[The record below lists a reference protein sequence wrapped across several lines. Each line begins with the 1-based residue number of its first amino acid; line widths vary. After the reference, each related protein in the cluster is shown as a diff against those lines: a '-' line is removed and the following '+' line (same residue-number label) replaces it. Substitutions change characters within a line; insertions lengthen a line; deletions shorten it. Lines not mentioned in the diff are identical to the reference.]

1 MPAPYVELHSH
12 SNFSFL
18 DGGSHPYELA
28 MRAAELEMPALAITD
43 RGGVYGAVRHLQ
55 ACRKLGV
62 KPIIGASLEVDGEEL
77 ILIAR
82 NLRGYSNLCRLLTLA
97 HADQPKGDAR
107 TTLDTVAEH
116 RGELFYL
123 SPTDR
128 EQRMRELQG
137 ALGKENVFSELHHH
151 RRPEDEW
158 VLEGRAAM
166 ARRCGAGV
174 VATNEV
180 HYHVAERRRL
190 HDVLVAIRHRA
201 TLDEARAHLF
211 PNSEHHLKG
220 GADLRPHFHGHAE
233 ALATPWEIA
242 QECDVDLDFRKV
254 RFPGYP
260 VPAGETPFS
269 FLYKLCFE
277 GVRDRYRPITPAVAQ
292 RLQRELEVIE
302 KTGLAEFFLINW
314 DLMRFAR
321 EHGVPGQGRGSAA
334 DSIVAYVLG
343 ITRVDPIEHNLLFE
357 RFLHEEMTS
366 TPDIDIDFSTE
377 HREQVIQYI
386 YEKYGWERTG
396 MVCNIVTFQPRMAI
410 RQVGKALGFSA
421 ELLDR
426 LAKGVDRWFTE
437 DVEDSMTGAVPPPDM
452 RPQSWQQFLELC
464 REVIEFPRHLSI
476 HNGGMLVTGE
486 PLVDIAPVEPATME
500 GRRVVQ
506 FNKDDVE
513 DLGLIKMD
521 MLGLR
526 TLSVVAEA
534 LELIKDTT
542 GTRPDLDQLPLNDP
556 AVFEMCGEADTIGV
570 FQIES
575 RAQMQT
581 LPRTRP
587 KTFND
592 LVVEVAIIRPGPIQ
606 GNAVHPYIRRK
617 QGREEVTYAHPLL
630 EPILKDTLGVI
641 LYQEQIIEIA
651 MYVAGMKPGRADGF
665 RRAMTRHLN
674 RVEMSSLEDEFIGGC
689 LANEVPREVAD
700 QLFAAV
706 QGFAVYG
713 FCRSHAAAFARTSY
727 ETAWMKL
734 HHPVEF
740 GCGLLNNQPM
750 GFYHPSV
757 LVEDLKR
764 HGLKA
769 LPVDINLSDIR
780 CLPEALPEVAP
791 GQFPATAGTR
801 GIQRDMYPA
810 SAGTRGGS
818 GSASAT
824 PQLAGGPPFGS
835 RPLPSLP
842 TESSVLTESTLPVK
856 ARYAMRIG
864 LNYVRDL
871 GEEGRKAIVEDRDR
885 GGPYLSFDDFIN
897 RMRGGPIGP
906 RAVRNLVMVGAFD
919 ALGQPRRELLWGWQ
933 ERWHGKG
940 LRRGIDKQSELRLNG
955 TAPSLPDVDDF
966 DANQLEY
973 RISDLSTGH
982 HLIHFC
988 RDRLAA
994 MGALESNKL
1003 PAIANNKQVRV
1014 AGLVITRQAPS
1025 TAKKIRFFT
1034 LEDEFGQ
1041 INVTIKPDV
1050 YDRYRQVANR
1060 QPILIIDGVMQRQD
1074 GVHSVLASHIQA
1086 LEGVPRPAQRSHD
1099 YR

>member
-97 HADQPKGDAR
+97 HADQPKGEAR

-137 ALGKENVFSELHHH
+137 ALGKENIFSELHHH

-174 VATNEV
+174 AATNEV

-835 RPLPSLP
+835 RPLPRLP

-1041 INVTIKPDV
+1041 VNVTIKPDV

-1086 LEGVPRPAQRSHD
+1086 LEGAPRPAQRSHD

>member
-1 MPAPYVELHSH
+1 MNPYIELHCH

-18 DGGSHPYELA
+18 DGGSHPAELA
-28 MRAAELEMPALAITD
+28 QRAAELEMPALAITD
-43 RGGVYGAVRHLQ
+43 RGGVYGAVRFLQ

-62 KPIIGASLEVDGEEL
+62 KPLIGTALEVDGQEMVM
-77 ILIAR
+77 IAR
-82 NLRGYSNLCRLLTLA
+82 NLRGYSNLCRLLSLA
-97 HADQPKGDAR
+97 HTDQPKGEAR
-107 TTLDTVAEH
+107 TTLQTAAEH
-116 RGELFYL
+116 HSDLFYL
-123 SPTDR
+123 SATDDEKR
-128 EQRMRELQG
+128 LRELQE
-137 ALGKENVFSELHHH
+137 ALGNENVFSELNHHL
-151 RRPEDEW
+151 RPEDSW
-158 VLEGRAAM
+158 ILEGRAAM
-166 ARRCGAGV
+166 AKRCSASL
-174 VATNEV
+174 VATNQV
-180 HYHVAERRRL
+180 HYHVRERRRL

-201 TLDEARAHLF
+201 TLDEVRPHLF
-211 PNSEHHLKG
+211 PNAEHNLKG
-220 GADLRPHFHGHAE
+220 GEEMRPLFKGYAE
-233 ALATPWEIA
+233 ALATPWDIA
-242 QECDVDLDFRKV
+242 QECDLELDFRKV

-277 GVRDRYRPITPAVAQ
+277 GVRERYRPITPEVAR

-321 EHGVPGQGRGSAA
+321 EQGVPGQGRGSAA

-386 YEKYGWERTG
+386 YDKYGWERTG
-396 MVCNIVTFQPRMAI
+396 MVCNVVTFQPRMAI

-437 DVEDSMTGAVPPPDM
+437 DVADSMTGAVPALMGGLPPTAAAGQSPSPGAPPLDM
-452 RPQSWQQFLELC
+452 RPQSWQHFLELC
-464 REVIEFPRHLSI
+464 REIIEFPRHLSI

-486 PLVDIAPVEPATME
+486 PLVEIVPVEPATME

-534 LELIKDTT
+534 LELIKDKT

-556 AVFEMCGEADTIGV
+556 EVFEMCSAADTIGV

-587 KTFND
+587 KSFND

-606 GNAVHPYIRRK
+606 GNAVHPYINRK
-617 QGREEVTYAHPLL
+617 QGREPVTYAHPLL

-651 MYVAGMKPGRADGF
+651 MTVAGMTPSGADGF

-674 RVEMSSLEDEFIGGC
+674 HVEMSSLEGGFIEGC
-689 LANEVPREVAD
+689 LANGVPREVAD

-713 FCRSHAAAFARTSY
+713 FCRSHAAAFARTAY
-727 ETAWMKL
+727 ETAWLKL
-734 HHPVEF
+734 NHAVEF

-764 HGLKA
+764 HGVKVLQ
-769 LPVDINLSDIR
+769 VDVNRSDVR
-780 CLPEALPEVAP
+780 CLPEP
-791 GQFPATAGTR
+791 
-801 GIQRDMYPA
+801 ID
-810 SAGTRGGS
+810 
-818 GSASAT
+818 SASS
-824 PQLAGGPPFGS
+824 PLPPLAGPTLLPAGS
-835 RPLPSLP
+835 HPQPAHQGG
-842 TESSVLTESTLPVK
+842 TYGDFETVKTLPVK
-856 ARYAMRIG
+856 TEHAMRIG
-864 LNYVRDL
+864 FNYVRDL
-871 GEEGRKAIVEDRDR
+871 GEDGRKAIVAERER
-885 GGPYLSFDDFIN
+885 GPYMSFDDFLD
-897 RMRGGPIGP
+897 RLRGGPIGP

-919 ALGQPRRELLWGWQ
+919 RLGQPRRELLWGWQ
-933 ERWHGKG
+933 ERWHGHG
-940 LRRGIDKQSELRLNG
+940 LRRGIHAQSELRLNS
-955 TAPSLPDVDDF
+955 TAPGLPALDEFDV
-966 DANQLEY
+966 NQLEY

-988 RDRLAA
+988 RERLRQLR
-994 MGALESNKL
+994 ALESNQL
-1003 PAIANNKQVRV
+1003 PSIPSGRTVRV

-1041 INVTIKPDV
+1041 VNVTIKPDV
-1050 YDRYRQVANR
+1050 YERYRQVANR
-1060 QPILIIDGVMQRQD
+1060 QPILVIDGVMQRQD
-1074 GVHSVLASHIQA
+1074 GVWSVLATHIQA
-1086 LEGVPRPAQRSHD
+1086 LEGVPRPQQRSHD

>member
-1 MPAPYVELHSH
+1 MTPYVELHCH
-12 SNFSFL
+12 SNHSFL
-18 DGGSHPYELA
+18 DGGSHPCELA
-28 MRAAELEMPALAITD
+28 VRAAELEMPALAITD
-43 RGGVYGAVRHLQ
+43 SGGVYGAVKFLQ
-55 ACRKLGV
+55 ACRKVGV
-62 KPIIGASLEVDGEEL
+62 KPLIGAALEVDGSEL
-77 ILIAR
+77 LLIAR
-82 NLRGYSNLCRLLTLA
+82 NLRGYSNLCRLLTIA
-97 HADQPKGDAR
+97 HQDQPKGEAR
-107 TTLDTVAEH
+107 ARLATVAEH
-116 RGELFYL
+116 RGDLFYL
-123 SPTDR
+123 TATDDEKR
-128 EQRMRELQG
+128 LRDFQE
-137 ALGKENVFSELHHH
+137 ALGKESVFSELHHH
-151 RRPEDEW
+151 IRAEDDW
-158 VLEGRAAM
+158 ILEGRSAM
-166 ARRCGAGV
+166 AKHCRAPT
-174 VATNEV
+174 VATNQV
-180 HYHVAERRRL
+180 HYHARERRRL
-190 HDVLVAIRHRA
+190 YDVLVAIRHRA
-201 TLDEARAHLF
+201 TLEEARPHLF
-211 PNSEHHLKG
+211 PNSEHCLKG
-220 GADLRPHFHGHAE
+220 SEEMGVLFKDYPE
-233 ALATPWEIA
+233 ALAMTWEIA
-242 QECDVDLDFRKV
+242 QACDLDLDFRKV

-260 VPAGETPFS
+260 VPVGETPFS

-277 GVRDRYRPITPAVAQ
+277 GVRDRYRPITVAVTQ

-396 MVCNIVTFQPRMAI
+396 MVCNVVTFQPRMAI

-452 RPQSWQQFLELC
+452 RPQSWKHFLELC
-464 REVIEFPRHLSI
+464 REVIDFPRHLSI

-486 PLVDIAPVEPATME
+486 PLVDIAPVEPAAME

-526 TLSVVAEA
+526 TLSVVAES

-542 GTRPDLDQLPLNDP
+542 GMRPDLDQLPLNDP
-556 AVFEMCGEADTIGV
+556 AVFEMCSEADTIGV

-587 KTFND
+587 RSFND

-617 QGREEVTYAHPLL
+617 QGREQVTYPHPLL
-630 EPILKDTLGVI
+630 EPILNDTLGVI

-651 MYVAGMKPGRADGF
+651 MRVAGMAPGEADGF

-674 RVEMSSLEDEFIGGC
+674 HVEMSSLEGDFIGGC
-689 LANEVPREVAD
+689 LANGVPREVAD

-713 FCRSHAAAFARTSY
+713 FCRSHAAAFARTAY
-727 ETAWMKL
+727 ETAWLKL
-734 HHPVEF
+734 NHAVEF

-764 HGLKA
+764 HGVTV
-769 LPVDINLSDIR
+769 LPVDVNRSGAR
-780 CLPEALPEVAP
+780 CLPEELEDLRAFRASGAKDAEFGAQSALLAP
-791 GQFPATAGTR
+791 NVRNRADSR
-801 GIQRDMYPA
+801 GN
-810 SAGTRGGS
+810 TH
-818 GSASAT
+818 
-824 PQLAGGPPFGS
+824 
-835 RPLPSLP
+835 
-842 TESSVLTESTLPVK
+842 
-856 ARYAMRIG
+856 AMRIG
-864 LNYVRDL
+864 FNYVRDL
-871 GEEGRKAIVEDRDR
+871 GEEGRKTIVDERAA
-885 GGPYLSFDDFIN
+885 GGPFLSFDDFLN
-897 RMRGGPIGP
+897 RLRGGPIGP

-919 ALGQPRRELLWGWQ
+919 SLGHQRRELLWGWQ
-933 ERWHGKG
+933 ERWHGQG
-940 LRRGIDKQSELRLNG
+940 LRRGIQSQSELRLNA
-955 TAPSLPDVDDF
+955 TAPSLPALDDF
-966 DANQLEY
+966 DINQLEY

-988 RDRLAA
+988 RDRLRELN
-994 MGALESNKL
+994 ALESDKL
-1003 PAIANNKQVRV
+1003 ASVPSGRQVRV

-1034 LEDEFGQ
+1034 LEDEYGQ
-1041 INVTIKPDV
+1041 VNVTIKPDV
-1050 YDRYRQVANR
+1050 YDRYRQIANR
-1060 QPILIIDGVMQRQD
+1060 QPILVIDGVMQRQD
-1074 GVHSVLASHIQA
+1074 GVWSILATHIQA
-1086 LEGVPRPAQRSHD
+1086 LGGVPRPNPRSHD

>member
-1 MPAPYVELHSH
+1 
-12 SNFSFL
+12 FSFL
-18 DGGSHPYELA
+18 DGGSHPAELA
-28 MRAAELEMPALAITD
+28 MRAAELEMPALAMTD
-43 RGGVYGAVRHLQ
+43 TGGVYGAVRFLQ
-55 ACRKLGV
+55 ACRKVGV
-62 KPIIGASLEVDGEEL
+62 KPLIGTSLEVDGDEL
-77 ILIAR
+77 VLIAR
-82 NLRGYSNLCRLLTLA
+82 NLRGYSNLCRLITLA
-97 HADQPKGDAR
+97 HADQPKGEAR
-107 TTLDTVAEH
+107 APLATVAAH
-116 RGELFYL
+116 RGDLFYL
-123 SPTDR
+123 STTDEERRLR
-128 EQRMRELQG
+128 EIQD
-137 ALGKENVFSELHHH
+137 ALGRENVFSELHHH
-151 RRPEDEW
+151 MGPEDQW
-158 VLEGRAAM
+158 LLEGRTAM
-166 ARRCGAGV
+166 ARRCGAPV
-174 VATNEV
+174 VAANEV
-180 HYHVAERRRL
+180 HYHVRERRRL

-201 TLDEARAHLF
+201 TLETARQHLF
-211 PNSEHHLKG
+211 PNAEHCLKG
-220 GADLRPHFHGHAE
+220 GDEMRPLFHGHAE
-233 ALATPWEIA
+233 ALATPWDIA
-242 QECDVDLDFRKV
+242 QECDLDLDFRKV

-260 VPAGETPFS
+260 VPEGETPFS

-277 GVRDRYRPITPAVAQ
+277 GVRDRYRPITLAVTQ

-321 EHGVPGQGRGSAA
+321 DHGVPGQGRGSAA

-377 HREQVIQYI
+377 HREQVIQYV
-386 YEKYGWERTG
+386 YDKYGWERTG
-396 MVCNIVTFQPRMAI
+396 MVCNVVTFQPRMAI

-452 RPQSWQQFLELC
+452 RPQSWLQFLDLC
-464 REVIEFPRHLSI
+464 REVQDFPRHLSI

-486 PLVDIAPVEPATME
+486 PLVDIAPVEPARME
-500 GRRVVQ
+500 NRRVVQ

-534 LELIKDTT
+534 LELIRDRT
-542 GTRPDLDQLPLNDP
+542 GVRPDLDQLGLNDP
-556 AVFEMCGEADTIGV
+556 KVFEMCSEADTIGV

-587 KTFND
+587 QSFND

-617 QGREEVTYAHPLL
+617 QGREEVTYPHPLL
-630 EPILKDTLGVI
+630 ESILKDTLGVI

-651 MYVAGMKPGRADGF
+651 MKVAGMTPSGADMF

-674 RVEMSSLEDEFIGGC
+674 HVEMSSLEGDFIQGC
-689 LANEVPREVAD
+689 LSNQVPRDVAD
-700 QLFAAV
+700 MLFAAV

-713 FCRSHAAAFARTSY
+713 FCRSHAAAFARTAY
-727 ETAWMKL
+727 ETAWLKL
-734 HHPVEF
+734 NHAVEF

-764 HGLKA
+764 HGVTV
-769 LPVDINLSDIR
+769 LPVEINRSDVR
-780 CLPEALPEVAP
+780 CVPEALAP
-791 GQFPATAGTR
+791 APKNK
-801 GIQRDMYPA
+801 D
-810 SAGTRGGS
+810 
-818 GSASAT
+818 
-824 PQLAGGPPFGS
+824 LPPG
-835 RPLPSLP
+835 PSLLSDSLPQPALLPRTYPELKTP
-842 TESSVLTESTLPVK
+842 TTLPVK
-856 ARYAMRIG
+856 THAMRIG
-864 LNYVRDL
+864 FNYVRDL
-871 GEEGRKAIVEDRDR
+871 GEDGRKAIVATRAA
-885 GGPYLSFDDFIN
+885 GGPYTSFDNFLD
-897 RMRGGPIGP
+897 RLRGGPIGP

-919 ALGQPRRELLWGWQ
+919 SLGRPRRELLWGWQ
-933 ERWHGKG
+933 ERWHGHG
-940 LRRGIDKQSELRLNG
+940 LRKGIQSQSELKLKAN
-955 TAPSLPDVDDF
+955 APNLPDLDDF
-966 DANQLEY
+966 DINQLEY

-988 RDRLAA
+988 RERLQQL
-994 MGALESNKL
+994 GALESNKL
-1003 PAIANNKQVRV
+1003 PSVASGRRVRV

-1041 INVTIKPDV
+1041 VNVTIKPDV
-1050 YDRYRQVANR
+1050 YDRHRQVANR
-1060 QPILIIDGVMQRQD
+1060 QPILVIDGVMQRQD
-1074 GVHSVLASHIQA
+1074 GVWSVLADHIQA
-1086 LEGVPRPAQRSHD
+1086 LEGVPRPQPRSHD

>member
-1 MPAPYVELHSH
+1 
-12 SNFSFL
+12 
-18 DGGSHPYELA
+18 

-43 RGGVYGAVRHLQ
+43 RGGVYGAVKHLQ

-62 KPIIGASLEVDGEEL
+62 KPIIGSALEVDGDEL
-77 ILIAR
+77 IFIAR
-82 NLRGYSNLCRLLTLA
+82 NLHGYSNLCRLLTIA
-97 HADQPKGDAR
+97 HKDQPKGEAR
-107 TTLDTVAEH
+107 ATLAQVSEH

-123 SPTDR
+123 SATDD
-128 EQRMRELQG
+128 EQRLRDLQD
-137 ALGKENVFSELHHH
+137 ALGRENVFSELHHH
-151 RRPEDEW
+151 LRPEDDWE
-158 VLEGRAAM
+158 LEGRAAM
-166 ARRCGAGV
+166 AHGCGAPV
-174 VATNEV
+174 VATNQV
-180 HYHVAERRRL
+180 HYHVPARRKL

-201 TLDEARAHLF
+201 TLDEANQHLF

-220 GADLRPHFHGHAE
+220 GAEMRPLFKGHEE
-233 ALATPWEIA
+233 ALAAPWEIA
-242 QECDVDLDFRKV
+242 QHCDVDLDFRRV

-269 FLYKLCFE
+269 YLYKLCFE
-277 GVRDRYRPITPAVAQ
+277 GLRERYRPITSAVTH
-292 RLQRELEVIE
+292 RLQHELEVIE

-321 EHGVPGQGRGSAA
+321 ERGVPGQGRGSAA

-366 TPDIDIDFSTE
+366 TPDIDIDFSTA

-386 YEKYGWERTG
+386 YDKYGWERTG
-396 MVCNIVTFQPRMAI
+396 MVCNVVTFQPRMAI

-437 DVEDSMTGAVPPPDM
+437 DVENSMQWAVPPPDM

-542 GTRPDLDQLPLNDP
+542 GTRPDLDRLPLKDP
-556 AVFEMCGEADTIGV
+556 AVFEMCSAADTIGV

-587 KTFND
+587 KDFND

-617 QGREEVTYAHPLL
+617 QGREQVTYAHPLL
-630 EPILKDTLGVI
+630 EPILADTLGVI

-651 MYVAGMKPGRADGF
+651 MHVAGMKPGRADGF

-674 RVEMSSLEDEFIGGC
+674 RVEMSSLEDEFVNGC
-689 LANEVPREVAD
+689 LNNGVPREVAD
-700 QLFAAV
+700 QLFNAV
-706 QGFAVYG
+706 KGFAVYG

-727 ETAWMKL
+727 ETAWMKM

-769 LPVDINLSDIR
+769 LQVDINRSDVR
-780 CLPEALPEVAP
+780 CLPERMAD
-791 GQFPATAGTR
+791 G
-801 GIQRDMYPA
+801 
-810 SAGTRGGS
+810 
-818 GSASAT
+818 
-824 PQLAGGPPFGS
+824 
-835 RPLPSLP
+835 
-842 TESSVLTESTLPVK
+842 
-856 ARYAMRIG
+856 YAMRIG
-864 LNYVRDL
+864 FNYVRDL
-871 GEEGRKAIVEDRDR
+871 GEDGRKAIVEERQR
-885 GGPYLSFDDFIN
+885 AGLYSSFDDFLA
-897 RMRGGPIGP
+897 RLRGRPVGP
-906 RAVRNLVMVGAFD
+906 RAVRNLVMVGGFD
-919 ALGQPRRELLWGWQ
+919 ALGSPRRELLWSWQ

-940 LRRGIDKQSELRLNG
+940 LRRGIDKQSEFRLNATSPG
-955 TAPSLPDVDDF
+955 LPDIDDF

-994 MGALESNKL
+994 MGAIESNKVASIRSGQ
-1003 PAIANNKQVRV
+1003 PVRV
-1014 AGLVITRQAPS
+1014 AGLVITRQAPA
-1025 TAKKIRFFT
+1025 TANKIRFFT

-1041 INVTIKPDV
+1041 VNVTIKPEV
-1050 YDRYRQVANR
+1050 YDRYRLVANR
-1060 QPILIIDGVMQRQD
+1060 QPILVIDGVMQRQD
-1074 GVHSVLASHIQA
+1074 GVYSVLASHIQA
-1086 LEGVPRPAQRSHD
+1086 LAGVPRPAQRSHD

>member
-1 MPAPYVELHSH
+1 MTPYVELHCH
-12 SNFSFL
+12 SNHSFL
-18 DGGSHPYELA
+18 DGGSHPCELA
-28 MRAAELEMPALAITD
+28 VRAAELEMPALAITD
-43 RGGVYGAVRHLQ
+43 SGGVYGAVKFLQ
-55 ACRKLGV
+55 ACRKVGV
-62 KPIIGASLEVDGEEL
+62 KPLIGAALEVDGSEL
-77 ILIAR
+77 LLIAR
-82 NLRGYSNLCRLLTLA
+82 NLRGYSNLCRLLTIA
-97 HADQPKGDAR
+97 HQDQPKGEAR
-107 TTLDTVAEH
+107 APLATVAEH
-116 RGELFYL
+116 RGDLFYL
-123 SPTDR
+123 TATDDEKR
-128 EQRMRELQG
+128 LRDFQD
-137 ALGKENVFSELHHH
+137 ALGKESVFSELHHH
-151 RRPEDEW
+151 IRAEDDW
-158 VLEGRAAM
+158 ILEGRSVM
-166 ARRCGAGV
+166 AKHCRAPT
-174 VATNEV
+174 VATNQV
-180 HYHVAERRRL
+180 HYHARERRRL
-190 HDVLVAIRHRA
+190 YDVLVAIRHRA
-201 TLDEARAHLF
+201 TLEEARPHLF
-211 PNSEHHLKG
+211 PNSEHCLKG
-220 GADLRPHFHGHAE
+220 SEEMGVLFKDYPE
-233 ALATPWEIA
+233 ALAMTWEIA
-242 QECDVDLDFRKV
+242 QACDLDLDFRKV

-260 VPAGETPFS
+260 VPVGETPFS

-277 GVRDRYRPITPAVAQ
+277 GVRDRYRPITVAVTQ

-396 MVCNIVTFQPRMAI
+396 MVCNVVTFQPRMAI

-452 RPQSWQQFLELC
+452 RPQSWKHFLELC
-464 REVIEFPRHLSI
+464 REVINFPRHLSI

-486 PLVDIAPVEPATME
+486 PLVDIAPVEPAAME

-526 TLSVVAEA
+526 TLSVVAES

-542 GTRPDLDQLPLNDP
+542 GMRPDLDQLPLNDP
-556 AVFEMCGEADTIGV
+556 AVFEMCSEADTIGV

-581 LPRTRP
+581 LPRTTPRS
-587 KTFND
+587 FND

-617 QGREEVTYAHPLL
+617 QGREQVTYPHPLL
-630 EPILKDTLGVI
+630 EPILNDTLGVI

-651 MYVAGMKPGRADGF
+651 MRVAGMAPGEADGF

-674 RVEMSSLEDEFIGGC
+674 HVEMSSLEGDFIGGC
-689 LANEVPREVAD
+689 LANGVPREVAD

-713 FCRSHAAAFARTSY
+713 FCRSHAAAFARTAY
-727 ETAWMKL
+727 ETAWLKL
-734 HHPVEF
+734 NHAVEF

-757 LVEDLKR
+757 LVEDLR
-764 HGLKA
+764 NRA
-769 LPVDINLSDIR
+769 DS
-780 CLPEALPEVAP
+780 
-791 GQFPATAGTR
+791 R
-801 GIQRDMYPA
+801 GN
-810 SAGTRGGS
+810 TH
-818 GSASAT
+818 
-824 PQLAGGPPFGS
+824 
-835 RPLPSLP
+835 
-842 TESSVLTESTLPVK
+842 
-856 ARYAMRIG
+856 AMRIG
-864 LNYVRDL
+864 FNYVRDL
-871 GEEGRKAIVEDRDR
+871 GEEGRKTIVDERAA
-885 GGPYLSFDDFIN
+885 GGPFLSFDDFLN
-897 RMRGGPIGP
+897 RLRGGPIGP

-919 ALGQPRRELLWGWQ
+919 SLGHQRRELLWGWQ
-933 ERWHGKG
+933 ERWHGQG
-940 LRRGIDKQSELRLNG
+940 LRRGIQSQSELRLNA
-955 TAPSLPDVDDF
+955 TAPSLPALDDF
-966 DANQLEY
+966 DINQLEY

-988 RDRLAA
+988 RDRLRELN
-994 MGALESNKL
+994 ALESDNL
-1003 PAIANNKQVRV
+1003 TSVPSGRQVRV

-1034 LEDEFGQ
+1034 LEDEYGQ
-1041 INVTIKPDV
+1041 VNVTIKPDV
-1050 YDRYRQVANR
+1050 YDRYRQIANR
-1060 QPILIIDGVMQRQD
+1060 QPILVIDGVMQRQD
-1074 GVHSVLASHIQA
+1074 GVWSILATHIQA
-1086 LEGVPRPAQRSHD
+1086 LGGVPRPNPRSHD

>member
-1 MPAPYVELHSH
+1 MAIPNFCRLATLCSCARVNPYVELHCH

-18 DGGSHPYELA
+18 DGGSHPAELA
-28 MRAAELEMPALAITD
+28 ARAAELEMPALAITD
-43 RGGVYGAVRHLQ
+43 RGGVYGAVRFLQ

-62 KPIIGASLEVDGEEL
+62 KPIIGTALEVEGEEVVM
-77 ILIAR
+77 IAR
-82 NLRGYSNLCRLLTLA
+82 NLRGYSNLCRLLSFA
-97 HADQPKGDAR
+97 HADQPKGEAR
-107 TTLDTVAEH
+107 ATIAKVAEH
-116 RGELFYL
+116 RGDLFYL
-123 SPTDR
+123 SATDDER
-128 EQRMRELQG
+128 RLRELQE

-151 RRPEDEW
+151 LCPEDQW
-158 VLEGRAAM
+158 VLEGRATM
-166 ARRCGAGV
+166 AKRCGATV

-180 HYHVAERRRL
+180 HYHVPERRRL
-190 HDVLVAIRHRA
+190 YDVLVAIRHRA
-201 TLDEARAHLF
+201 TLETARPHLF
-211 PNSEHHLKG
+211 PNSEHYLKG
-220 GADLRPHFHGHAE
+220 GSEIRPLFKGHAE
-233 ALATPWEIA
+233 ALATPWDLA
-242 QECDVDLDFRKV
+242 QECDVDLNFRKV

-277 GVRDRYRPITPAVAQ
+277 GVRERYRPITPEVAR

-321 EHGVPGQGRGSAA
+321 EQGVPGQGRGSAA

-366 TPDIDIDFSTE
+366 TPDIDIDFSTA
-377 HREQVIQYI
+377 HREQVIQYV
-386 YEKYGWERTG
+386 YDKYGWERTG
-396 MVCNIVTFQPRMAI
+396 MVCNVVTFQPRMAI

-437 DVEDSMTGAVPPPDM
+437 DVADSMLDAVPPPDM
-452 RPQSWQQFLELC
+452 RPQSWQHFLELC
-464 REVIEFPRHLSI
+464 REIIEFPRHLSI

-486 PLVDIAPVEPATME
+486 PLVEIAPVEPATME

-534 LELIKDTT
+534 LELIKDKT
-542 GTRPDLDQLPLNDP
+542 GSRPDLDQLRLNDP
-556 AVFEMCGEADTIGV
+556 DVFEMCSAADTIGV

-587 KTFND
+587 QSFND

-617 QGREEVTYAHPLL
+617 QGREPVTYAHPLL
-630 EPILKDTLGVI
+630 APILKDTLGVI

-651 MYVAGMKPGRADGF
+651 MYVAGMTPSGADGF

-674 RVEMSSLEDEFIGGC
+674 RVEMSSLEGDFISGC

-713 FCRSHAAAFARTSY
+713 FCRSHAAAFARTAY
-727 ETAWMKL
+727 ETAWLKL
-734 HHPVEF
+734 NHPVEF

-764 HGLKA
+764 HGVTV
-769 LPVDINLSDIR
+769 LPVDVNLSDVR
-780 CLPEALPEVAP
+780 CLPEPLPAKAHLSEGPPSSTGPALP
-791 GQFPATAGTR
+791 R
-801 GIQRDMYPA
+801 
-810 SAGTRGGS
+810 
-818 GSASAT
+818 
-824 PQLAGGPPFGS
+824 
-835 RPLPSLP
+835 RPTDLSVSNVS
-842 TESSVLTESTLPVK
+842 TEAVKTLTH
-856 ARYAMRIG
+856 AMRIG
-864 LNYVRDL
+864 FNYVRDL
-871 GEEGRKAIVEDRDR
+871 GEDGRKAIVDER
-885 GGPYLSFDDFIN
+885 GHGPYTSFDDFLH
-897 RMRGGPIGP
+897 RLRGAPVGP

-933 ERWHGKG
+933 ERWHGHG
-940 LRRGIDKQSELRLNG
+940 LRRGIEKQSELGLNG
-955 TAPSLPDVDDF
+955 TAPGLPAIDAF

-973 RISDLSTGH
+973 RISDLSTGY

-988 RDRLAA
+988 RERLEKL
-994 MGALESNKL
+994 GALESNKL
-1003 PAIANNKQVRV
+1003 AEIPNNHKVRV

-1041 INVTIKPDV
+1041 VNVTIKPDV
-1050 YDRYRQVANR
+1050 YERYRQVANR
-1060 QPILIIDGVMQRQD
+1060 QPILVIDGVMQRND
-1074 GVHSVLASHIQA
+1074 GVYSVLASHIEA
-1086 LEGVPRPAQRSHD
+1086 LQGMPRAHQRSHD

>member
-174 VATNEV
+174 AATNEV

-269 FLYKLCFE
+269 FLYKRCFE
-277 GVRDRYRPITPAVAQ
+277 GARDRYRPITPAVAQ

-592 LVVEVAIIRPGPIQ
+592 LVVEVAIIRRGPIQ

-835 RPLPSLP
+835 RPLPRLP

-1041 INVTIKPDV
+1041 VNVTIKPDV

-1086 LEGVPRPAQRSHD
+1086 LEGAPRPAQRSHD

>member
-1 MPAPYVELHSH
+1 MTPYVELHCH

-18 DGGSHPYELA
+18 DGGSHPAELA

-43 RGGVYGAVRHLQ
+43 TGGVYGAVRFLQ
-55 ACRKLGV
+55 ACRKVGV
-62 KPIIGASLEVDGEEL
+62 KPLIGAALEVDGAEL
-77 ILIAR
+77 LLIAR
-82 NLRGYSNLCRLLTLA
+82 NLRGYSNLCRLLTVA
-97 HADQPKGDAR
+97 HTDQPKGEAR
-107 TTLDTVAEH
+107 TGLATVAEH
-116 RGELFYL
+116 RGDLFYL
-123 SPTDR
+123 SATDDQ
-128 EQRMRELQG
+128 QRLRGLQE
-137 ALGKENVFSELHHH
+137 ALGKENVFSELHDHL
-151 RRPEDEW
+151 RPEDPW
-158 VLEGRAAM
+158 LLEGRAAM
-166 ARRCGAGV
+166 ARQCGAPC
-174 VATNEV
+174 VATNQV
-180 HYHVAERRRL
+180 HYHDRERRRL

-201 TLDEARAHLF
+201 TLDEARPHLF
-211 PNSEHHLKG
+211 PNSEHCLKAG
-220 GADLRPHFHGHAE
+220 DEMRPLFKGHAE
-233 ALATPWEIA
+233 ALAMPWEIA
-242 QECDVDLDFRKV
+242 KECDVDLDFRKV

-260 VPAGETPFS
+260 VPKGETPFS

-277 GVRDRYRPITPAVAQ
+277 GVRERYRPITLAVTQ

-377 HREQVIQYI
+377 HREQVIQYV
-386 YEKYGWERTG
+386 YDKYGWERTG
-396 MVCNIVTFQPRMAI
+396 MVCNVVTFQPRMAI

-426 LAKGVDRWFTE
+426 LAKGVDRWFSE

-464 REVIEFPRHLSI
+464 REVQDFPRHLSI

-534 LELIKDTT
+534 LELIRDRT
-542 GTRPDLDQLPLNDP
+542 GVRPDLDQLALNDP
-556 AVFEMCGEADTIGV
+556 QVFEMCSAADTIGV

-587 KTFND
+587 QSFND

-617 QGREEVTYAHPLL
+617 QGREPVTYPHPLL
-630 EPILKDTLGVI
+630 EPILADTLGVI

-651 MYVAGMKPGRADGF
+651 MRVAGMTPSGADMF

-674 RVEMSSLEDEFIGGC
+674 HVEMSSLEGDFIDGC
-689 LANEVPREVAD
+689 LANNVPREVAD
-700 QLFAAV
+700 MLFAAV

-713 FCRSHAAAFARTSY
+713 FCRSHAAAFARTAY
-727 ETAWMKL
+727 ETAWLKL
-734 HHPVEF
+734 NHAVEF

-764 HGLKA
+764 HGVTV
-769 LPVDINLSDIR
+769 LPVDVNRSDIR
-780 CLPEALPEVAP
+780 CIPEALGATAKNGHSPAGPSLLSGALPQPADLAP
-791 GQFPATAGTR
+791 GYENFEN
-801 GIQRDMYPA
+801 
-810 SAGTRGGS
+810 
-818 GSASAT
+818 
-824 PQLAGGPPFGS
+824 PP
-835 RPLPSLP
+835 
-842 TESSVLTESTLPVK
+842 TLPVK
-856 ARYAMRIG
+856 NTHAMRIG
-864 LNYVRDL
+864 FNYVRDL
-871 GEEGRKAIVEDRDR
+871 GEEGRKGIVEERKQN
-885 GGPYLSFDDFIN
+885 GPYTSFDNFID
-897 RMRGGPIGP
+897 RLRGGPIGP

-919 ALGQPRRELLWGWQ
+919 GLGRPRRELLWGWQ
-933 ERWHGKG
+933 ERWHGHG
-940 LRRGIDKQSELRLNG
+940 LRRGIQSQSELRLDAS
-955 TAPSLPDVDDF
+955 APGLPDLDDF
-966 DANQLEY
+966 DINQLEY

-988 RDRLAA
+988 RERLNQL
-994 MGALESNKL
+994 GALESNKL
-1003 PAIANNKQVRV
+1003 PSIPSGKRVRV

-1041 INVTIKPDV
+1041 VNVTIKPDV

-1060 QPILIIDGVMQRQD
+1060 QPILVIDGVMQRQD
-1074 GVHSVLASHIQA
+1074 GVWSVLASHIQA
-1086 LEGVPRPAQRSHD
+1086 LQGVPRPQQRSHD

>member
-28 MRAAELEMPALAITD
+28 MRAAVLEMPALAITD

-835 RPLPSLP
+835 RPLPRLP

-1041 INVTIKPDV
+1041 VNVTIKPDV

>member
-1 MPAPYVELHSH
+1 MNPYVELHCH

-18 DGGSHPYELA
+18 DGGSHPAELA

-43 RGGVYGAVRHLQ
+43 RGGVYGAVKFLQ
-55 ACRKLGV
+55 ACRKVGV
-62 KPIIGASLEVDGEEL
+62 KPLIGAALEVDGAEL
-77 ILIAR
+77 LLIAR
-82 NLRGYSNLCRLLTLA
+82 NLRGYSNLCRLISLA
-97 HADQPKGDAR
+97 HVDQPKGEAR
-107 TTLDTVAEH
+107 AAVATVAEH
-116 RGELFYL
+116 RGDLFYL
-123 SPTDR
+123 TATDE
-128 EQRMRELQG
+128 EQRLRGLQE

-151 RRPEDEW
+151 LRPEDSW

-166 ARRCGAGV
+166 AKRCGAPA

-180 HYHVAERRRL
+180 HYHVRERRRL
-190 HDVLVAIRHRA
+190 HDVLVATRHRA
-201 TLDEARAHLF
+201 TLEEARPHLF
-211 PNSEHHLKG
+211 PNTEHCLKG
-220 GADLRPHFHGHAE
+220 AGEMRPLFKGHTE
-233 ALATPWEIA
+233 ALSMPWEIA
-242 QECDVDLDFRKV
+242 KECDLDLDFRKV

-260 VPAGETPFS
+260 VPEGETPFS

-277 GVRDRYRPITPAVAQ
+277 GVRERYRPITLAVTQ

-386 YEKYGWERTG
+386 YDKYGWERTG
-396 MVCNIVTFQPRMAI
+396 MVCNVVTFQPRMAI

-421 ELLDR
+421 ELVDR

-464 REVIEFPRHLSI
+464 REVQDFPRHLSI

-486 PLVDIAPVEPATME
+486 PLVDIVPVEPATME

-534 LELIKDTT
+534 LELIRDRT
-542 GTRPDLDQLPLNDP
+542 GVRPDLDQLSLNDP
-556 AVFEMCGEADTIGV
+556 QVFEMCSEADTIGV

-587 KTFND
+587 QSFND

-617 QGREEVTYAHPLL
+617 QGREPVTYAHPLL
-630 EPILKDTLGVI
+630 EPVLEDTLGVI

-651 MYVAGMKPGRADGF
+651 MKVAGMTPSGADMF

-674 RVEMSSLEDEFIGGC
+674 HVEMSSLEGDFVEGC
-689 LANEVPREVAD
+689 LANDVPREVAD

-713 FCRSHAAAFARTSY
+713 FCRSHAAAFARTAY
-727 ETAWMKL
+727 ETAWLKL
-734 HHPVEF
+734 NHAVEF

-764 HGLKA
+764 HGVTV
-769 LPVDINLSDIR
+769 LPVDVNRSDIR
-780 CLPEALPEVAP
+780 CLPEAL
-791 GQFPATAGTR
+791 G
-801 GIQRDMYPA
+801 D
-810 SAGTRGGS
+810 
-818 GSASAT
+818 
-824 PQLAGGPPFGS
+824 AGGHRDLLRGPS
-835 RPLPSLP
+835 LLSDPLPRPAHLQGTYSEFETP
-842 TESSVLTESTLPVK
+842 TTQVVK
-856 ARYAMRIG
+856 KTHAMRIG
-864 LNYVRDL
+864 FNYVRDL
-871 GEEGRKAIVEDRDR
+871 GEEGRKAIVDERVT
-885 GGPYLSFDDFIN
+885 GGAYTSFDNFLD
-897 RMRGGPIGP
+897 RLSGGPIGP

-919 ALGQPRRELLWGWQ
+919 GLGRPRRELLWGWQ
-933 ERWHGKG
+933 ERWHGHG
-940 LRRGIDKQSELRLNG
+940 LRKGIELQSELKLKAI
-955 TAPSLPDVDDF
+955 APALPELDDF
-966 DANQLEY
+966 DINQLEY

-988 RDRLAA
+988 RERLNQL
-994 MGALESNKL
+994 GALPSNQL
-1003 PAIANNKQVRV
+1003 RSIPSGRTVRV

-1041 INVTIKPDV
+1041 VNVTIKPDI
-1050 YDRYRQVANR
+1050 YDRYRLVANR
-1060 QPILIIDGVMQRQD
+1060 QPILVIDGVMQRQD
-1074 GVHSVLASHIQA
+1074 GVWSVLAAHIQA
-1086 LEGVPRPAQRSHD
+1086 LEGVPRPHQKSHD

>member
-62 KPIIGASLEVDGEEL
+62 KPIIGTSLEVDGEEL

-82 NLRGYSNLCRLLTLA
+82 DLRGYSNLCRLLTLA
-97 HADQPKGDAR
+97 HADQPKGEAR

-780 CLPEALPEVAP
+780 CLPEALSEVAP

-835 RPLPSLP
+835 RPLPRLP

-1041 INVTIKPDV
+1041 VNVTIKPDV

>member
-28 MRAAELEMPALAITD
+28 MRTAELEMPALAITD

-97 HADQPKGDAR
+97 HADQPKGEAR

-137 ALGKENVFSELHHH
+137 ALGKENIFSELHHH

-174 VATNEV
+174 AATNEV

-835 RPLPSLP
+835 RPLPRLP

-1041 INVTIKPDV
+1041 VNVTIKPDV

-1086 LEGVPRPAQRSHD
+1086 LEGAPRPAQRSHD

>member
-1 MPAPYVELHSH
+1 VNPYVELHCH

-18 DGGSHPYELA
+18 DGGSHPYELVA
-28 MRAAELEMPALAITD
+28 RAAELEMPALAITD
-43 RGGVYGAVRHLQ
+43 RGGVYGAVRFLQ

-62 KPIIGASLEVDGEEL
+62 KPIIGTSLEVEGQEVVM
-77 ILIAR
+77 IAR
-82 NLRGYSNLCRLLTLA
+82 NLRGYSNLCRLLSFA
-97 HADQPKGDAR
+97 HTDQPKGEAR
-107 TTLDTVAEH
+107 ATIAKVAEH
-116 RGELFYL
+116 RGDLFYL
-123 SPTDR
+123 SATDN
-128 EQRMRELQG
+128 EKQLCELQE

-151 RRPEDEW
+151 LGPEDPW

-166 ARRCGAGV
+166 AKRCGATV
-174 VATNEV
+174 LATNEV
-180 HYHVAERRRL
+180 HYHAPERRRL

-201 TLDEARAHLF
+201 TLETARPHLF

-220 GADLRPHFHGHAE
+220 GEAMRLLFKGHGE

-242 QECDVDLDFRKV
+242 LECDVDLDFRKV

-277 GVRDRYRPITPAVAQ
+277 GVRERYRPITPDVAR

-321 EHGVPGQGRGSAA
+321 EQGVPGQGRGSAA

-377 HREQVIQYI
+377 HREQVIQYV
-386 YEKYGWERTG
+386 YNKYGWERTG
-396 MVCNIVTFQPRMAI
+396 MVCNVVTFQPRMAI

-437 DVEDSMTGAVPPPDM
+437 DVADSMQDAVPPPDM
-452 RPQSWQQFLELC
+452 RPQSWQHFLELC
-464 REVIEFPRHLSI
+464 REIIEFPRHLSI

-486 PLVDIAPVEPATME
+486 PLVEIVPVEPATME

-534 LELIKDTT
+534 LELIKDET

-556 AVFEMCGEADTIGV
+556 DVFEMCSAADTIGV

-587 KTFND
+587 QSFND

-617 QGREEVTYAHPLL
+617 QGRESVTYAHPLL
-630 EPILKDTLGVI
+630 APILKDTLGVI

-651 MYVAGMKPGRADGF
+651 MYVAGMSPSMADGF

-674 RVEMSSLEDEFIGGC
+674 RVEMSSLEGDFISGC
-689 LANEVPREVAD
+689 LANDVPREVAD

-713 FCRSHAAAFARTSY
+713 FCRSHAAAFARTAY
-727 ETAWMKL
+727 ETAWLKL
-734 HHPVEF
+734 NHAVEF

-764 HGLKA
+764 HGVTV
-769 LPVDINLSDIR
+769 LPVDVNRSDVR
-780 CLPEALPEVAP
+780 CLPEPLA
-791 GQFPATAGTR
+791 
-801 GIQRDMYPA
+801 PA
-810 SAGTRGGS
+810 S
-818 GSASAT
+818 
-824 PQLAGGPPFGS
+824 PQTHLSEGPPS
-835 RPLPSLP
+835 STRPTLPRRP
-842 TESSVLTESTLPVK
+842 TESSVPAASTQPVK
-856 ARYAMRIG
+856 TPTHAMRIG
-864 LNYVRDL
+864 FNYVRDL
-871 GEEGRKAIVEDRDR
+871 GEDGRKAIVEERAHA
-885 GGPYLSFDDFIN
+885 PYTSFDDFLH
-897 RMRGGPIGP
+897 RLRGAPVGP

-933 ERWHGKG
+933 ERWHGHG
-940 LRRGIDKQSELRLNG
+940 LRRGIEKQSELKLNG
-955 TAPSLPDVDDF
+955 TAPALPSIDDF
-966 DANQLEY
+966 DQNQLEY

-988 RDRLAA
+988 RERLQEL
-994 MGALESNKL
+994 GALESNQL
-1003 PAIANNKQVRV
+1003 AGVRNNQKVRV

-1041 INVTIKPDV
+1041 VNVTIKPDV
-1050 YDRYRQVANR
+1050 YERYRQVANR
-1060 QPILIIDGVMQRQD
+1060 QPILVIDGVMQRND
-1074 GVHSVLASHIQA
+1074 GVYSVLASHIEA
-1086 LEGVPRPAQRSHD
+1086 LPGVPPPHQKSHD

>member
-1 MPAPYVELHSH
+1 MVHRAGVRLNPYVELHSH

-18 DGGSHPYELA
+18 DGGSHPAELA
-28 MRAAELEMPALAITD
+28 MRAAELGMPALAITD
-43 RGGVYGAVRHLQ
+43 HGGVYGAVRHLQ

-62 KPIIGASLEVDGEEL
+62 KPIIGSALEVDGEEL

-82 NLRGYSNLCRLLTLA
+82 NLRGYSSLCRLLTIA
-97 HADQPKGDAR
+97 HKDEPKGEAR
-107 TTLDTVAEH
+107 ATLANVAEH

-123 SPTDR
+123 SSTDSER
-128 EQRMRELQG
+128 RLRDLQE
-137 ALGKENVFSELHHH
+137 AVGKENVFSEVHHH
-151 RRPEDEW
+151 LRPGDQW

-166 ARRCGAGV
+166 ARRCGATV
-174 VATNEV
+174 VATNQV
-180 HYHVAERRRL
+180 HYHVPARRML

-201 TLDEARAHLF
+201 TLDEARQHLF

-220 GADLRPHFHGHAE
+220 DEDMRPLFKGHEE
-233 ALATPWEIA
+233 ALATPWDIA
-242 QECDVDLDFRKV
+242 QHCDVDLDFRRV

-260 VPAGETPFS
+260 VPDGETPFS
-269 FLYKLCFE
+269 YLYKLCFE
-277 GVRDRYRPITPAVAQ
+277 GLRDRYRPITSAVTH
-292 RLQRELEVIE
+292 RLQHELEVIE

-321 EHGVPGQGRGSAA
+321 ERGVPGQGRGSAA

-366 TPDIDIDFSTE
+366 TPDIDIDFSTA

-396 MVCNIVTFQPRMAI
+396 MVCNVVTFQPRMAI

-437 DVEDSMTGAVPPPDM
+437 DVEDSMQWAVPPPDM
-452 RPQSWQQFLELC
+452 RPQSWRQFLDLC

-534 LELIKDTT
+534 LDLIKDTT
-542 GTRPDLDQLPLNDP
+542 GTRPDLDQLALKDP
-556 AVFEMCGEADTIGV
+556 AVFEMCSAADTIGV

-587 KTFND
+587 QTFND

-617 QGREEVTYAHPLL
+617 QRREPVTYAHPLL

-641 LYQEQIIEIA
+641 LYQEQIIVIA
-651 MYVAGMKPGRADGF
+651 MYVAGMRPGRADGF

-674 RVEMSSLEDEFIGGC
+674 RVEMSSLEDEFISGC
-689 LANEVPREVAD
+689 LGNGVPREVAD
-700 QLFAAV
+700 QLFSAV

-727 ETAWMKL
+727 ETAWLKM

-769 LPVDINLSDIR
+769 LPVDINRSGVR
-780 CLPEALPEVAP
+780 CLPEP
-791 GQFPATAGTR
+791 F
-801 GIQRDMYPA
+801 
-810 SAGTRGGS
+810 
-818 GSASAT
+818 
-824 PQLAGGPPFGS
+824 AGGH
-835 RPLPSLP
+835 
-842 TESSVLTESTLPVK
+842 
-856 ARYAMRIG
+856 AMRIG
-864 LNYVRDL
+864 FNYVRDL
-871 GEEGRKAIVEDRDR
+871 GEDGRQAIVDERER
-885 GGPYLSFDDFIN
+885 AGSYASFDDFLS
-897 RMRGGPIGP
+897 RLRGKPVGPQ
-906 RAVRNLVMVGAFD
+906 AVRNLVMVGGFD
-919 ALGQPRRELLWGWQ
+919 DLGRPRRELLWGWQ

-940 LRRGIDKQSELRLNG
+940 LRRGIDKQSELGLNG
-955 TAPSLPDVDDF
+955 TSPELPAIDEF

-994 MGALESNKL
+994 MGALESNKVATI
-1003 PAIANNKQVRV
+1003 PSGRQVRV
-1014 AGLVITRQAPS
+1014 AGLVITRQAPA
-1025 TAKKIRFFT
+1025 TANKIRFFT

-1041 INVTIKPDV
+1041 VNVTIKPEV
-1050 YDRYRQVANR
+1050 FQRYRMIANR

-1074 GVHSVLASHIQA
+1074 GVHSVLARHIQA
-1086 LEGVPRPAQRSHD
+1086 LDGVPRHAQRSHD

>member
-1 MPAPYVELHSH
+1 MTPYVELHSH

-28 MRAAELEMPALAITD
+28 ARAAELEMPALAITD
-43 RGGVYGAVRHLQ
+43 SGGVYGAVRHLQ

-62 KPIIGASLEVDGEEL
+62 KPIIGSALEVDGEEL
-77 ILIAR
+77 VLVAR
-82 NLRGYSNLCRLLTLA
+82 NLRGYSNLCRLLSDA
-97 HADQPKGDAR
+97 HADQPKGEAR
-107 TTLDTVAEH
+107 ATLSQVAGL
-116 RGELFYL
+116 RGDLFYL
-123 SPTDR
+123 CATDSEPRLR
-128 EQRMRELQG
+128 EMQY
-137 ALGKENVFSELHHH
+137 ALGRDNVFSELHHH
-151 RRPEDEW
+151 MRPEDDW

-166 ARRCGAGV
+166 ARRCGARM

-180 HYHVAERRRL
+180 HYHVPERRRL
-190 HDVLVAIRHRA
+190 HDVLVAIRNRA
-201 TLDEARAHLF
+201 SLDEVEPRLF
-211 PNSEHHLKG
+211 HNSEHHLKRG
-220 GADLRPHFHGHAE
+220 DDLRPLFHGHEE
-233 ALATPWEIA
+233 ALATTWEIA
-242 QECDVDLDFRKV
+242 QQCDVDLDFRKV

-260 VPAGETPFS
+260 VPGGETPFS

-277 GVRDRYRPITPAVAQ
+277 GLRERYHPITSAVTR
-292 RLQRELEVIE
+292 RLQHELEVIE

-357 RFLHEEMTS
+357 RFLHEEMKTS
-366 TPDIDIDFSTE
+366 PDIDIDFSTA

-386 YEKYGWERTG
+386 YERYGWERTG
-396 MVCNIVTFQPRMAI
+396 MVCNVVTFQPRMAI

-437 DVEDSMTGAVPPPDM
+437 DVEDSMQWAVPPPDM
-452 RPQSWQQFLELC
+452 RPQSWRQFLDLC
-464 REVIEFPRHLSI
+464 REVIDFPRHLSI

-486 PLVDIAPVEPATME
+486 PLVDIAPVEPAAME

-534 LELIKDTT
+534 LELIRDTT
-542 GTRPDLDQLPLNDP
+542 GTRPDLDRLALNDP
-556 AVFEMCGEADTIGV
+556 AVFEMCSDADTIGV

-587 KTFND
+587 QTFND

-617 QGREEVTYAHPLL
+617 QGREQVTYAHPLL
-630 EPILKDTLGVI
+630 EPILADTLGVI

-674 RVEMSSLEDEFIGGC
+674 RVEMSSLEDEFISGC
-689 LANEVPREVAD
+689 LANDVPRSVAD
-700 QLFAAV
+700 SLFAVV

-740 GCGLLNNQPM
+740 ACGLLNNQPM

-757 LVEDLKR
+757 LVEDMKR
-764 HGLKA
+764 HGLRA
-769 LPVDINLSDIR
+769 LPVDINRSDVR
-780 CLPEALPEVAP
+780 CLPEPLDFSGKTAL
-791 GQFPATAGTR
+791 
-801 GIQRDMYPA
+801 
-810 SAGTRGGS
+810 S
-818 GSASAT
+818 GSSDERLSGKT
-824 PQLAGGPPFGS
+824 QLA
-835 RPLPSLP
+835 
-842 TESSVLTESTLPVK
+842 TE
-856 ARYAMRIG
+856 YAMRIG
-864 LNYVRDL
+864 FNYVRDL
-871 GEEGRKAIVEDRDR
+871 GEDGRKAIVAERER
-885 GGPYLSFDDFIN
+885 GGPYISFDDFLA
-897 RMRGGPIGP
+897 RLRGGPIGP

-919 ALGQPRRELLWGWQ
+919 ALGRPRRELLWGWQ
-933 ERWHGKG
+933 ERWHGTG
-940 LRRGIDKQSELRLNG
+940 LRKGIDKQSELRLDA
-955 TAPSLPDVDDF
+955 TAPDLPRIDDF

-988 RDRLAA
+988 RERLEAL
-994 MGALESNKL
+994 GALESHKV
-1003 PAIANNKQVRV
+1003 ARVRSGQSVRV
-1014 AGLVITRQAPS
+1014 AGLVITRQAPA
-1025 TAKKIRFFT
+1025 TANHIRFFT

-1041 INVTIKPDV
+1041 VNVTIKPEV
-1050 YDRYRQVANR
+1050 YTRYRQVANR
-1060 QPILIIDGVMQRQD
+1060 QPILVIDGVMQRQD
-1074 GVHSVLASHIQA
+1074 GVHSVLATHIEA
-1086 LEGVPRPAQRSHD
+1086 LAGVPRPAQRSHD

>member
-1 MPAPYVELHSH
+1 
-12 SNFSFL
+12 
-18 DGGSHPYELA
+18 
-28 MRAAELEMPALAITD
+28 MRP
-43 RGGVYGAVRHLQ
+43 
-55 ACRKLGV
+55 
-62 KPIIGASLEVDGEEL
+62 
-77 ILIAR
+77 
-82 NLRGYSNLCRLLTLA
+82 
-97 HADQPKGDAR
+97 
-107 TTLDTVAEH
+107 
-116 RGELFYL
+116 LF
-123 SPTDR
+123 
-128 EQRMRELQG
+128 
-137 ALGKENVFSELHHH
+137 K
-151 RRPEDEW
+151 
-158 VLEGRAAM
+158 
-166 ARRCGAGV
+166 
-174 VATNEV
+174 
-180 HYHVAERRRL
+180 
-190 HDVLVAIRHRA
+190 
-201 TLDEARAHLF
+201 
-211 PNSEHHLKG
+211 
-220 GADLRPHFHGHAE
+220 GHAE
-233 ALATPWEIA
+233 ALATPWDIA
-242 QECDVDLDFRKV
+242 QQCDVDLDFRKV

-277 GVRDRYRPITPAVAQ
+277 GVRERYRPITVEVTR

-386 YEKYGWERTG
+386 YDKYGWERTG
-396 MVCNIVTFQPRMAI
+396 MVCNVVTFQPRMAI

-437 DVEDSMTGAVPPPDM
+437 DVADSMLDAVPPPEM

-486 PLVDIAPVEPATME
+486 PLVEIVPVEPATME

-526 TLSVVAEA
+526 TLSVVAEC
-534 LELIKDTT
+534 LELIKDAT
-542 GTRPDLDQLPLNDP
+542 GVRPDLDQLPLSDP
-556 AVFEMCGEADTIGV
+556 KVFEMCGEADTIGV

-587 KTFND
+587 QTFND

-617 QGREEVTYAHPLL
+617 QGREKVTYAHPLL

-651 MYVAGMKPGRADGF
+651 MHVAGMKPSQADGF

-674 RVEMSSLEDEFIGGC
+674 RVEMSSLEGDFIGGC
-689 LANEVPREVAD
+689 LANGVPREVAD

-727 ETAWMKL
+727 ETAWLKL
-734 HHPVEF
+734 NHAVEF

-764 HGLKA
+764 HGVTV
-769 LPVDINLSDIR
+769 LPVDVNRSDVR
-780 CLPEALPEVAP
+780 CLPEPLPTH
-791 GQFPATAGTR
+791 FPPKP
-801 GIQRDMYPA
+801 YL
-810 SAGTRGGS
+810 SE
-818 GSASAT
+818 
-824 PQLAGGPPFGS
+824 GPPSS
-835 RPLPSLP
+835 RPTLPRRP
-842 TESSVLTESTLPVK
+842 TDSSVSGASTQPVK
-856 ARYAMRIG
+856 TLTLAMRVG
-864 LNYVRDL
+864 FNYVRDL
-871 GEEGRKAIVEDRDR
+871 GDEGRKAIVDERAHR
-885 GGPYLSFDDFIN
+885 PYTSFDDFLH
-897 RMRGGPIGP
+897 RLRGAPVGP

-933 ERWHGKG
+933 ERWHGQG
-940 LRRGIDKQSELRLNG
+940 LRKGIEQQSELHLNG
-955 TAPSLPDVDDF
+955 TAPALPNIDAF

-988 RDRLAA
+988 RERLQQ

-1003 PAIANNKQVRV
+1003 AAIPNNRKVRV

-1041 INVTIKPDV
+1041 VNVTIKPDV

-1060 QPILIIDGVMQRQD
+1060 QPILVIDGVMQRND
-1074 GVHSVLASHIQA
+1074 GVYSVLAAHIEA
-1086 LEGVPRPAQRSHD
+1086 LHGVPRPPQKSHD

>member
-1 MPAPYVELHSH
+1 MNPYVELHCH

-18 DGGSHPYELA
+18 DGGSHPAELA

-43 RGGVYGAVRHLQ
+43 RGGVYGAVKFLQ
-55 ACRKLGV
+55 ACRKVGV
-62 KPIIGASLEVDGEEL
+62 KPLIGAALEVDGAEL
-77 ILIAR
+77 LLIAR
-82 NLRGYSNLCRLLTLA
+82 NLRGYSNLCRLISLA
-97 HADQPKGDAR
+97 HVDQPKGEAR
-107 TTLDTVAEH
+107 APLATVAEH
-116 RGELFYL
+116 RGDLFYL
-123 SPTDR
+123 SATN
-128 EQRMRELQG
+128 EEKTLRELQE
-137 ALGKENVFSELHHH
+137 ALGNTNVFSELHHH
-151 RRPEDEW
+151 LGSEDSW

-166 ARRCGAGV
+166 AKRCGAPV

-180 HYHVAERRRL
+180 HYHVRERRRL

-201 TLDEARAHLF
+201 TLEEARPHLF
-211 PNSEHHLKG
+211 PNTEHCLKAG
-220 GADLRPHFHGHAE
+220 DEMRPLFKGHAE

-242 QECDVDLDFRKV
+242 KECDLDLDFRKV

-260 VPAGETPFS
+260 VPEGETPFS

-277 GVRDRYRPITPAVAQ
+277 GVRERYRPITLAVTQ

-377 HREQVIQYI
+377 HREQVIQYV
-386 YEKYGWERTG
+386 YNKYGWERTG
-396 MVCNIVTFQPRMAI
+396 MVCNVVTFQPRMAI

-421 ELLDR
+421 ELVDR

-437 DVEDSMTGAVPPPDM
+437 DVADSMTGAVPPPDM

-464 REVIEFPRHLSI
+464 REVQDFPRHLSI

-526 TLSVVAEA
+526 TLSVVAES
-534 LELIKDTT
+534 LELIRDLT
-542 GTRPDLDQLPLNDP
+542 GVRPDLDQLQLNDP
-556 AVFEMCGEADTIGV
+556 KVFEMCSEADTIGV

-587 KTFND
+587 QSFND

-617 QGREEVTYAHPLL
+617 QGREPVTYAHPLL

-651 MYVAGMKPGRADGF
+651 MRVAGMTPSGADMF

-674 RVEMSSLEDEFIGGC
+674 HVEMSSLEGDFIAGC
-689 LANEVPREVAD
+689 LANDVPREVAD
-700 QLFAAV
+700 MLFAAV

-713 FCRSHAAAFARTSY
+713 FCRSHAAAFARTAY
-727 ETAWMKL
+727 ETAWLKL
-734 HHPVEF
+734 NHAVEF

-764 HGLKA
+764 HGVVV
-769 LPVDINLSDIR
+769 LPVDVNRSDIR
-780 CLPEALPEVAP
+780 CLPEALGESARLAP
-791 GQFPATAGTR
+791 NAPFMGLRT
-801 GIQRDMYPA
+801 
-810 SAGTRGGS
+810 
-818 GSASAT
+818 T
-824 PQLAGGPPFGS
+824 PLAPKG
-835 RPLPSLP
+835 RIEN
-842 TESSVLTESTLPVK
+842 TH
-856 ARYAMRIG
+856 AMRIG
-864 LNYVRDL
+864 FNYVRDL
-871 GEEGRKAIVEDRDR
+871 GEDGRNAIVVERTT
-885 GGPYLSFDDFIN
+885 GGAYTSFDNFLD
-897 RMRGGPIGP
+897 RLRGGPIGP
-906 RAVRNLVMVGAFD
+906 HAVRNLVMVGAFD
-919 ALGQPRRELLWGWQ
+919 GLGRPRRELLWGWQ
-933 ERWHGKG
+933 ERWHGHG
-940 LRRGIDKQSELRLNG
+940 LRRGIEPQSELKLKAV
-955 TAPSLPDVDDF
+955 APSLPELDDF
-966 DANQLEY
+966 DINQLEY

-988 RDRLAA
+988 RDRLDEL
-994 MGALESNKL
+994 GAIQSNQL
-1003 PAIANNKQVRV
+1003 APTPSGRRVRV

-1041 INVTIKPDV
+1041 VNVTIKPDV

-1060 QPILIIDGVMQRQD
+1060 QPILVIDGVMQRQD
-1074 GVHSVLASHIQA
+1074 GVWSVLAAHIQA
-1086 LEGVPRPAQRSHD
+1086 LEGVSRAKQRSHD

>member
-1 MPAPYVELHSH
+1 MDVRPARARLVNPYVELHCH

-18 DGGSHPYELA
+18 DGASHPAELA

-43 RGGVYGAVRHLQ
+43 RGGVYGAVRFLQ

-62 KPIIGASLEVDGEEL
+62 KPLIGTALEVDDEEVV
-77 ILIAR
+77 IIAR
-82 NLRGYSNLCRLLTLA
+82 NLPGYSNLSRLLSFA
-97 HADQPKGDAR
+97 HADQPKGEAR
-107 TTLDTVAEH
+107 ATLARVSEH
-116 RGELFYL
+116 RGDLFYL
-123 SPTDR
+123 SATDQEER
-128 EQRMRELQG
+128 LRALQE

-151 RRPEDEW
+151 LRAEDDW
-158 VLEGRAAM
+158 VLAGRAAM
-166 ARRCGAGV
+166 AKRCGAAL

-180 HYHVAERRRL
+180 HYHVPERRRL

-201 TLDEARAHLF
+201 TLEEARPHLF
-211 PNSEHHLKG
+211 PNAEHHLKG
-220 GADLRPHFHGHAE
+220 GSEMRPLFKGHGE

-242 QECDVDLDFRKV
+242 QECDVDLNFRKV

-260 VPAGETPFS
+260 VPAGETSFS

-277 GVRDRYRPITPAVAQ
+277 GVKERYRPITPEVAR

-321 EHGVPGQGRGSAA
+321 ERGVPGQGRGSAA

-377 HREQVIQYI
+377 HREQVIQYV
-386 YEKYGWERTG
+386 YDKYGWERTG
-396 MVCNIVTFQPRMAI
+396 MVCNVVTFQPRMAI

-426 LAKGVDRWFTE
+426 LAKGVDRWFSE

-464 REVIEFPRHLSI
+464 REVQDFPRHLSI

-526 TLSVVAEA
+526 TLSVVAET
-534 LELIKDTT
+534 LDLIRDAT
-542 GTRPDLDQLPLNDP
+542 GERPDLDQLPLNDP
-556 AVFEMCGEADTIGV
+556 KVFEMCSAADTIGV

-587 KTFND
+587 ETFND

-617 QGREEVTYAHPLL
+617 QGREPVTYAHPLL

-641 LYQEQIIEIA
+641 LYQEQIIEVA
-651 MYVAGMKPGRADGF
+651 MYVAGMRPAQADGF

-674 RVEMSSLEDEFIGGC
+674 RVEMSSLEGDFINGC
-689 LANEVPREVAD
+689 LTNGVPREVAD

-727 ETAWMKL
+727 ETAWLKL
-734 HHPVEF
+734 NYAVEF

-764 HGLKA
+764 HGVTV
-769 LPVDINLSDIR
+769 LPVDINLSAVR
-780 CLPEALPEVAP
+780 CLPETLHPTSPE
-791 GQFPATAGTR
+791 THLTE
-801 GIQRDMYPA
+801 
-810 SAGTRGGS
+810 
-818 GSASAT
+818 
-824 PQLAGGPPFGS
+824 GPPSSEVSYWGPRVVVAGPP
-835 RPLPSLP
+835 RPTDL
-842 TESSVLTESTLPVK
+842 SVSGASTQPVK
-856 ARYAMRIG
+856 TQAYAMRVG
-864 LNYVRDL
+864 FNYVRDL
-871 GEEGRKAIVEDRDR
+871 GEDGRLAIVAERDRD
-885 GGPYLSFDDFIN
+885 GPFTSFDDFLH
-897 RMRGGPIGP
+897 RLRGAPVGP

-919 ALGQPRRELLWGWQ
+919 ALGQPRRGLLWGWQ
-933 ERWHGKG
+933 ERWHGHG
-940 LRRGIDKQSELRLNG
+940 LRRSIDRQSELRLNG
-955 TAPSLPDVDDF
+955 TAPALPQIDDF

-988 RDRLAA
+988 RERLQS

-1003 PAIANNKQVRV
+1003 AAVPDRQKVRV

-1041 INVTIKPDV
+1041 VNVTIKPDV

-1060 QPILIIDGVMQRQD
+1060 QPILVIDGVMQRHD
-1074 GVHSVLASHIQA
+1074 GVYSVLASHIEA
-1086 LEGVPRPAQRSHD
+1086 LAGVPRPHQRSHD

>member
-1 MPAPYVELHSH
+1 MATPYVELHCH

-18 DGGSHPYELA
+18 DGASHPAELA
-28 MRAAELEMPALAITD
+28 MRAAELEMPAVALTD
-43 RGGVYGAVRHLQ
+43 HGGVYGSVRFLQ

-62 KPIIGASLEVDGEEL
+62 KPLIGSALEVDGEEL

-82 NLRGYSNLCRLLTLA
+82 NLGGYANLCRLLSLA
-97 HADQPKGDAR
+97 HADQPKGEAR
-107 TTLDTVAEH
+107 ATLARVAEH
-116 RGELFYL
+116 RGDLFYL
-123 SPTDR
+123 SATDSEAR
-128 EQRMRELQG
+128 LRALQES
-137 ALGKENVFSELHHH
+137 LGRDVVFSELHHH
-151 RRPEDEW
+151 LQPEDGW
-158 VLEGRAAM
+158 VMEGRVAM
-166 ARRCGAGV
+166 ARRCGARV
-174 VATNEV
+174 VATNKV
-180 HYHVAERRRL
+180 HYHVRERSRL
-190 HDVLVAIRHRA
+190 HDVLVAIKHRA
-201 TLDEARAHLF
+201 TLDEAREHLF

-220 GADLRPHFHGHAE
+220 GSDMRPLFKGHAE
-233 ALATPWEIA
+233 ALETPWEIA
-242 QECDVDLDFRKV
+242 QQCDVDLDFRKV

-260 VPAGETPFS
+260 VPQGETPFS

-277 GVRDRYRPITPAVAQ
+277 GVRDRYRPITPDVAR

-321 EHGVPGQGRGSAA
+321 DHGVPGQGRGSAA

-386 YEKYGWERTG
+386 YEKYGWEKTG
-396 MVCNIVTFQPRMAI
+396 MVCNVVTFQPRMAI

-426 LAKGVDRWFTE
+426 LAKGVDRWFSE
-437 DVEDSMTGAVPPPDM
+437 DVADSMMEAVPPPDM
-452 RPQSWQQFLELC
+452 RPQSWRQYLELC
-464 REVIEFPRHLSI
+464 REVIDFPRHLSI
-476 HNGGMLVTGE
+476 HNGGMLVTGQ
-486 PLVDIAPVEPATME
+486 PLIDIAPVEPAAME

-526 TLSVVAEA
+526 TLSVVAET
-534 LELIKDTT
+534 LELIERDL
-542 GTRPDLDQLPLNDP
+542 GERPDLDALPLNDP
-556 AVFEMCGEADTIGV
+556 AVFEMCCAADTIGV

-587 KTFND
+587 ETFND

-617 QGREEVTYAHPLL
+617 QGREPVTYPHPLL

-651 MYVAGMKPGRADGF
+651 MHVAGMRPSRADGF

-674 RVEMSSLEDEFIGGC
+674 RVEMSTLEDEFVNGC
-689 LANEVPREVAD
+689 LANGVPREVAD
-700 QLFAAV
+700 QLFNAV
-706 QGFAVYG
+706 KGFAVYG

-727 ETAWMKL
+727 ETAWLKL
-734 HHPVEF
+734 RHPVEF

-764 HGLKA
+764 HGVKV
-769 LPVDINLSDIR
+769 LPVDINRSDVR
-780 CLPEALPEVAP
+780 CLPEPVASP
-791 GQFPATAGTR
+791 
-801 GIQRDMYPA
+801 
-810 SAGTRGGS
+810 
-818 GSASAT
+818 
-824 PQLAGGPPFGS
+824 GGPEAHLFEGP
-835 RPLPSLP
+835 PSSGP
-842 TESSVLTESTLPVK
+842 PSPAGQPRSSVPTPSTLPVK
-856 ARYAMRIG
+856 TEHAMRIG
-864 LNYVRDL
+864 FNYVRDL
-871 GEEGRKAIVEDRDR
+871 GEDGRKAIVEQRAS
-885 GGPYLSFDDFIN
+885 GGPYRSFDDFIG
-897 RMRGGPIGP
+897 RLRGGPIGP

-919 ALGQPRRELLWGWQ
+919 GLGRPRRELLWGWQ
-933 ERWHGKG
+933 ERWHGTG
-940 LRRGIDKQSELRLNG
+940 LRRGIDRQAELRLG
-955 TAPSLPDVDDF
+955 DTAPALPKIGDF

-988 RDRLAA
+988 RDRLDAL
-994 MGALESNKL
+994 GALRSNQL
-1003 PAIANNKQVRV
+1003 AAIGNHRKVRV
-1014 AGLVITRQAPS
+1014 AGLVITRQAPA
-1025 TAKKIRFFT
+1025 TANKIRFFT

-1041 INVTIKPDV
+1041 VNVTIKPEV

-1060 QPILIIDGVMQRQD
+1060 QPILVIDGVMQRQD
-1074 GVHSVLASHIQA
+1074 GVHSVLAGHIEA
-1086 LEGVPRPAQRSHD
+1086 LEGVPRPKLRSHD

>member
-1 MPAPYVELHSH
+1 VTPYVELHSH
-12 SNFSFL
+12 TNFSFL
-18 DGGSHPYELA
+18 DGGSHPSELA

-62 KPIIGASLEVDGEEL
+62 KPIIGAALEVEGEEL
-77 ILIAR
+77 LLVAR
-82 NLRGYSNLCRLLTLA
+82 NLRGYSSLCRLLSVA
-97 HADQPKGDAR
+97 HAGQPKGEAR
-107 TTLDTVAEH
+107 ATLAQVAEQ
-116 RGELFYL
+116 RGDLFYL
-123 SPTDR
+123 SATDTETSLR
-128 EQRMRELQG
+128 ALQDAVG
-137 ALGKENVFSELHHH
+137 RANVFSELHHH
-151 RRPEDEW
+151 LRPEDDW
-158 VLEGRAAM
+158 ILEGRAAM

-180 HYHVAERRRL
+180 HYHIPARRRL
-190 HDVLVAIRHRA
+190 HDALVAIRHRA
-201 TLDEARAHLF
+201 TLDEARPRLF
-211 PNSEHHLKG
+211 GNSEHHLKSG
-220 GADLRPHFHGHAE
+220 GELRPLFRGHEE
-233 ALATPWEIA
+233 ALATSGEIA
-242 QECDVDLDFRKV
+242 QECDVDLDFRRV

-260 VPAGETPFS
+260 VPEGETPFS

-277 GVRDRYRPITPAVAQ
+277 GLRERYHPITSAVTH
-292 RLQRELEVIE
+292 RLQHELEVIE

-396 MVCNIVTFQPRMAI
+396 MVCNVVTFQPRMAI

-426 LAKGVDRWFTE
+426 LAKGVDRWFVE
-437 DVEDSMTGAVPPPDM
+437 DVDDSMQWAVPPPDM
-452 RPQSWQQFLELC
+452 RPQSWRQFLELS
-464 REVIEFPRHLSI
+464 RDVIDFPRHLSI

-534 LELIKDTT
+534 LDLIRDTT
-542 GTRPDLDQLPLNDP
+542 GERPDLDRLALNDP
-556 AVFEMCGEADTIGV
+556 AVFEMCSEADTIGV

-587 KTFND
+587 QTFND

-617 QGREEVTYAHPLL
+617 QGREPVTYANPLL
-630 EPILKDTLGVI
+630 EPILRDTLGVI

-651 MYVAGMKPGRADGF
+651 MHVAGMKPGRADGF

-674 RVEMSSLEDEFIGGC
+674 RVEMSSLEAEFVSGC
-689 LANEVPREVAD
+689 LANAVPCEVAD

-740 GCGLLNNQPM
+740 ACGLLNNQPM

-769 LPVDINLSDIR
+769 LPVDVNRSDVR
-780 CLPEALPEVAP
+780 CLPE
-791 GQFPATAGTR
+791 QIPA
-801 GIQRDMYPA
+801 
-810 SAGTRGGS
+810 
-818 GSASAT
+818 
-824 PQLAGGPPFGS
+824 
-835 RPLPSLP
+835 
-842 TESSVLTESTLPVK
+842 E
-856 ARYAMRIG
+856 YAMRIG
-864 LNYVRDL
+864 FNYVRDL
-871 GEEGRKAIVEDRDR
+871 GEDGRKSIVAERVR
-885 GGPYLSFDDFIN
+885 GGPYTSFDDFLT
-897 RMRGGPIGP
+897 RLRGGPIGP
-906 RAVRNLVMVGAFD
+906 HAVRNLVMVGAFD
-919 ALGQPRRELLWGWQ
+919 ALGRARRELLWGWQ
-933 ERWHGKG
+933 ERWHGTG
-940 LRRGIDKQSELRLNG
+940 LRKGIDKQSELRLDA
-955 TAPSLPDVDDF
+955 TAPDLPRVDEF

-994 MGALESNKL
+994 LGALESHRVAKVRSGRQ
-1003 PAIANNKQVRV
+1003 IRV

-1025 TAKKIRFFT
+1025 TANKIRFFT

-1041 INVTIKPDV
+1041 VNVTIKPEI
-1050 YDRYRQVANR
+1050 YERYRQIANR

-1074 GVHSVLASHIQA
+1074 GVHSVLASHIEA
-1086 LEGVPRPAQRSHD
+1086 LAGVPRPAHRSHD